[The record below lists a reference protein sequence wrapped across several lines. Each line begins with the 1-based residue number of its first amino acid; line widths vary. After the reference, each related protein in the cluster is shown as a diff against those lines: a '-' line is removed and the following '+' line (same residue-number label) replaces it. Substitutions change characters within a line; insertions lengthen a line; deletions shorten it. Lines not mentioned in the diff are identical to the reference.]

1 MREYGPAV
9 QAIPGSIAKAIAL
22 VQAGVKSVQHDGR
35 NDYDRYDYSSTD
47 AIYAGVS
54 RLMSEHGLVVLCLE
68 SEPADIKRV
77 EVWNDKAKQLVP
89 KQWGKFNFQF
99 VLAVADDTWTDA
111 RCSRSLFIEISRPTA
126 FMAAQSYAE
135 KSFLRSLFKIPTG
148 DKDLEELD
156 ADPPKKR
163 SKASLKAEGAEWDQF
178 NGAVDEAG
186 DYGSLAEVEMKWRGK
201 FPVSWDDAVAD
212 VIAARRNELD
222 RQFGEAA

>member
-22 VQAGVKSVQHDGR
+22 VQAGVKAVKYDG
-35 NDYDRYDYSSTD
+35 NNKFDGYDYSSTD

-54 RLMSEHGLVVLCLE
+54 RLMSEQGLVVLCLE
-68 SEPADIKRV
+68 SIPT
-77 EVWNDKAKQLVP
+77 EVVTRETPKGP

-186 DYGSLAEVEMKWRGK
+186 DYGSLAEAEMKWRGK